1 MKNDLAIIFCPF
13 PTDVRPSRWSFYRFA
28 IPPPSSILED
38 KEKNALS
45 FSLSLPLVSSRDTV
59 AQGRKIKRAADPL
72 DYRLIRTALSVTFSG
87 EVHGRENCEYETR
100 GNRCRWTVGR
110 LKGTVARS
118 KQEISLGFDRVFP
131 RVFHYRPLSLYPFFF
146 FFFFSFFFFFFF
158 TLF

>member
-28 IPPPSSILED
+28 IPPSSLILGD

-45 FSLSLPLVSSRDTV
+45 LSLSLPCILPRYRR
-59 AQGRKIKRAADPL
+59 AAWRGKIKRAADPL

-146 FFFFSFFFFFFF
+146 FFFF